1 MCARR
6 LHGYGADVRVAVTSD
21 QMTPVPGEQL
31 RILENLRLPILVHD
45 LPYADA
51 DLVVDGI
58 IGYSLQGPPR
68 NRAAELIRWA
78 NDSPA
83 PVLALDAPSGLD
95 TTSGTVFDPAMVATA
110 TLTLA
115 LPKEGLRHPDARWNV
130 GELYL
135 GDISVPP
142 QLYGRPP
149 LGLDV
154 APMFARSD
162 VVRLA

>member
-1 MCARR
+1 
-6 LHGYGADVRVAVTSD
+6 
-21 QMTPVPGEQL
+21 MTPVPAEQL
-31 RILENLRLPILVHD
+31 RILHNLD
-45 LPYADA
+45 LPVLVN
-51 DLVVDGI
+51 DLPFSEATLIVDGI
-58 IGYSLQGPPR
+58 IGYSLEGAPLG
-68 NRAAELIRWA
+68 RAAELIRWA

-95 TTSGTVFDPAMVATA
+95 ATTGTLFDPAITATA

-115 LPKEGLRHPDARWNV
+115 LPKEGLRHADAAWNV

-135 GDISVPP
+135 GDISVPS

-149 LGLDV
+149 LDLKVGAV
-154 APMFARSD
+154 FAHGD